1 MPEWAAPT
9 YSIVLIRW
17 WYSSI
22 ELKWYRWQLGFQNHY
37 MVHRQLRLCR
47 PLSSSHRPA
56 SISVANNSSYRCI
69 VCSHPL
75 CRASPISFA
84 SYSGN
89 CSTSFFS
96 FGSCSGSCVLPSL
109 SSCAYFPFQTTPATR
124 VLFALYF
131 SLERRCKW
139 QSVRV
144 PERQSKCQSA
154 GATE

>member
-1 MPEWAAPT
+1 MPEDQSKCQSVRVSKWQSSRVPKWAAPT

-96 FGSCSGSCVLPSL
+96 FANYSGYTGALRAISPPRVSL
-109 SSCAYFPFQTTPATR
+109 F
-124 VLFALYF
+124 L
-131 SLERRCKW
+131 W
-139 QSVRV
+139 
-144 PERQSKCQSA
+144 
-154 GATE
+154 